1 MAVTLFLASV
11 WFCCVA
17 CAGDEAKPVSIFTA
31 RIGGHVP
38 LAMCCAKADTLACD
52 ESLIESP
59 RYKRLFLDDHSV
71 AGVGAALAVTK
82 GGLHR
87 TRPVL
92 NQRKISGATERGCED
107 LKPPHRG
114 VEADDKVAA
123 DGLLLNYDFSRGSLP
138 DTQGRI
144 KDLSPSGINAVIRP
158 TTATPPP
165 AKRTGWLEHRVL
177 QADGRGGWVSRPADT
192 QVLQHPTAEMTMPFG
207 LVRMDNGELAL
218 QCSAEGKPTRPVIA
232 FSRDDGD
239 TWTGFIEIPGAS
251 GRPMLLTY
259 HGGGKL
265 SFVAGRRY
273 FSHDYGRTWTDR
285 VEHPPTREGRP
296 FHLEGNAWVDRD
308 QAGQAQAI
316 LELGWHYAPGK
327 THPRDDATVVFRRS
341 IDGGRS
347 WIDELSPP
355 QWKFTMRHAGKSWL
369 RGVSEGAIVRAANG
383 DLVAALRS
391 DMPPSFFDGPHDDG
405 LEGTAIS
412 ISKDDGKTWSKM
424 NILFYAGRH
433 HANLQRLPNND
444 LVCTMIVRN
453 DVDGLNRASD
463 RRGCDALISRD
474 NGQTWNTDRRYELD
488 AWRYDRE
495 DGYWV
500 DGKCGHIAAVAL
512 PDGHVISAYGHYLKG
527 AAVLIKWHPDARP
540 AIPVKRDL
548 KHLKRFASSRILGQ
562 VARPNVDY
570 EVQQDSLVMTGH
582 AWIHVPLDE
591 RLAALDK
598 NGTIELVLKPK
609 QQGGMPTLVA
619 CAAQGVEGF
628 RIAYDQR
635 NITSSNQV
643 LYSDQRVTLDRMEY
657 SIQVDGQSDPRPF
670 TTDVQQIA
678 YLMRGGQGTFYRDG
692 RRFSKQTETGGGG
705 SLFHYT
711 VKKGGGQDKLFISIG
726 ALVRNAAASNTIQGE
741 LHAIR
746 IYNRPMTAAE
756 LRRNRFPKE

>member
-1 MAVTLFLASV
+1 MRYIMVTTVLGLA
-11 WFCCVA
+11 
-17 CAGDEAKPVSIFTA
+17 
-31 RIGGHVP
+31 
-38 LAMCCAKADTLACD
+38 
-52 ESLIESP
+52 
-59 RYKRLFLDDHSV
+59 
-71 AGVGAALAVTK
+71 VGALAHGEIGPKPNRIKVGEATQSGCDDVK
-82 GGLHR
+82 
-87 TRPVL
+87 RP
-92 NQRKISGATERGCED
+92 ERLVVAE
-107 LKPPHRG
+107 
-114 VEADDKVAA
+114 EKVVS
-123 DGLLLNYDFSRGSLP
+123 DGLLLNYDFGRGSLP
-138 DTQGRI
+138 DANGRI

-158 TTATPPP
+158 TAATPSP

-177 QADGRGGWVSRPADT
+177 QGDGRGGWVSRPAKI
-192 QVLQHPTAEMTMPFG
+192 QAVRHPTSKMTMPFG

-239 TWTGFIEIPGAS
+239 TWTSFVEIPGAN

-265 SFVAGRRY
+265 SFVAGRRF
-273 FSHDYGRTWTDR
+273 FSYDYGRTWTDS
-285 VEHPPTREGRP
+285 VVHPQTRQGRP
-296 FHLEGNAWVDRD
+296 FHLEGNAWVDFNE
-308 QAGQAQAI
+308 AGKARAI

-327 THPRDDATVVFRRS
+327 KHPRDDASVVFRRS
-341 IDGGRS
+341 VDGGRL

-391 DMPPSFFDGPHDDG
+391 DMPPVFFDGPHDDS

-444 LVCTMIVRN
+444 LVCTVVVRG
-453 DVDGLNRASD
+453 DFDGLKRAGD

-474 NGQTWNTDRRYELD
+474 NGQTWNIDRRYELD
-488 AWRYDRE
+488 AWRYDRG

-512 PDGHVISAYGHYLKG
+512 RDGSVISAYGHYLKG

-540 AIPVKRDL
+540 ATPVKRDVER
-548 KHLKRFASSRILGQ
+548 LKRFASSAILGQ
-562 VARPNVDY
+562 VARPKVDY
-570 EVQQDSLVMTGH
+570 QVKRDSLVLTGQ
-582 AWIHVPLDE
+582 AWIQIPLDK

-598 NGTIELVLKPK
+598 NGTIELVFKPK
-609 QQGGMPTLVA
+609 QQGGMPILVA
-619 CAAQGVEGF
+619 CAAYGVEGF

-635 NITSSNQV
+635 NDLTSSNQV
-643 LYSDQRVTLDRMEY
+643 LYSDQRVTLDRLEY
-657 SIQVDGQSDPRPF
+657 SIQVNSQSDPRPF
-670 TTDVQQIA
+670 TTDLQQIA
-678 YLMRGGQGTFYRDG
+678 YVMDSGHGVFYRDG
-692 RRFSKQTETGGGG
+692 RRFSKQTETGDGG

-711 VKKGGGQDKLFISIG
+711 VKKGGAKDKLFISIG
-726 ALVRNAAASNTIQGE
+726 ALVRNAEVSGAVQGD

-746 IYNRPMTAAE
+746 IYDRPLTVGE
-756 LRRNRFPKE
+756 LRRNRLATD

>member
-1 MAVTLFLASV
+1 MRYLLMTIFLGLV
-11 WFCCVA
+11 V
-17 CAGDEAKPVSIFTA
+17 G
-31 RIGGHVP
+31 
-38 LAMCCAKADTLACD
+38 TLARG
-52 ESLIESP
+52 E
-59 RYKRLFLDDHSV
+59 
-71 AGVGAALAVTK
+71 
-82 GGLHR
+82 
-87 TRPVL
+87 
-92 NQRKISGATERGCED
+92 ATESGCDD
-107 LKPPHRG
+107 LERSRCVG
-114 VEADDKVAA
+114 VADEKIAS
-123 DGLLLNYDFSRGSLP
+123 DGLLLDYDFGRGSLP
-138 DTQGRI
+138 DTNGRI

-158 TTATPPP
+158 TAATPSP

-177 QADGRGGWVSRPADT
+177 QGDGRGGWVSRPAKI
-192 QVLQHPTAEMTMPFG
+192 QAVRHPTAKMTMPFG

-239 TWTGFIEIPGAS
+239 TWTSFVEIPGAS

-265 SFVAGRRY
+265 SFVAGRRF
-273 FSHDYGRTWTDR
+273 FSHDYGRTWTDS
-285 VEHPPTREGRP
+285 VVHPQTRQGRP
-296 FHLEGNAWVDRD
+296 FHLEGNAWVDFNE
-308 QAGQAQAI
+308 AGKARAI

-327 THPRDDATVVFRRS
+327 KHPRDDASVVFRRS
-341 IDGGRS
+341 VDGGRL

-391 DMPPSFFDGPHDDG
+391 DMPPVFFDGPHDDS

-444 LVCTMIVRN
+444 LVCTVVVRG
-453 DVDGLNRASD
+453 DFDGLKRAGD

-474 NGQTWNTDRRYELD
+474 NGQTWNIDRRYELD
-488 AWRYDRE
+488 AWRYDRG

-512 PDGHVISAYGHYLKG
+512 RDGSVISAYGHYLKG

-540 AIPVKRDL
+540 ATPVKRDL
-548 KHLKRFASSRILGQ
+548 ERLKRFASSAILGQ
-562 VARPNVDY
+562 VARPKVDY
-570 EVQQDSLVMTGH
+570 QVKRDSLVLTGQ
-582 AWIHVPLDE
+582 AWIQIPLDK

-598 NGTIELVLKPK
+598 NGTIELVFKPK
-609 QQGGMPTLVA
+609 QQGGMPILVA
-619 CAAQGVEGF
+619 CAAYGVEGF

-635 NITSSNQV
+635 NDISSSNQV
-643 LYSDQRVTLDRMEY
+643 LYSDQRVTLDRLEY
-657 SIQVDGQSDPRPF
+657 SIQVNAQSDPRPF
-670 TTDVQQIA
+670 TTDLQQIA
-678 YLMRGGQGTFYRDG
+678 YVMNSGHGVFYRDG
-692 RRFSKQTETGGGG
+692 RRFSKQTETGDGG

-711 VKKGGGQDKLFISIG
+711 VKKGGAKDKLFISIG
-726 ALVRNAAASNTIQGE
+726 ALVRNAEVSGAVQGD

-746 IYNRPMTAAE
+746 IYDRPLTVGE
-756 LRRNRFPKE
+756 LRRNRLATD